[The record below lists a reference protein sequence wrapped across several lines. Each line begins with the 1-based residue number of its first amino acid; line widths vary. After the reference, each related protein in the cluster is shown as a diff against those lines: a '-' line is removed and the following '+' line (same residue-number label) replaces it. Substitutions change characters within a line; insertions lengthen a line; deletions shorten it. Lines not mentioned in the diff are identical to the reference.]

1 MRRSSGRVAPRPA
14 ALQLAR
20 QQRPAPAIRKR
31 KSTADAGSGSTGLT
45 SYMAGVA
52 VDQPQ
57 QTFDLS
63 KASKAAEQAAAAAAA
78 AKVNAF
84 AEDDQRLSGKGFQA
98 AAGDFNARMN
108 AEI

>member
-1 MRRSSGRVAPRPA
+1 MRAHAGRQAPCRP
-14 ALQLAR
+14 
-20 QQRPAPAIRKR
+20 
-31 KSTADAGSGSTGLT
+31 ADAGSGGTGLT